1 MNGLS
6 RLLWGT
12 LNEHLTFKQIL
23 YINLGIQILVSAT
36 MGLAVKYSICF
47 FIWMICV
54 YFTYGGWYAVLPAV
68 VARIFGNKVGTSVYG
83 ITFTG
88 FTLAGWT

>member
-1 MNGLS
+1 
-6 RLLWGT
+6 
-12 LNEHLTFKQIL
+12 
-23 YINLGIQILVSAT
+23 
-36 MGLAVKYSICF
+36 MGLAVKQSICF

-68 VARIFGNKVGTSVYG
+68 VAKVFGNKVGTSVYG